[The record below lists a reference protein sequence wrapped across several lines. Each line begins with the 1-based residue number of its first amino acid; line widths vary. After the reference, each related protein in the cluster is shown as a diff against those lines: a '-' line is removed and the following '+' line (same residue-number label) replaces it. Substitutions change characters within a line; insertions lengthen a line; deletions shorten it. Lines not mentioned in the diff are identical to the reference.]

1 MVTEVPAVECGVCG
15 QSLDARPDEP
25 AARRSPCPGCG
36 SLRRS
41 VKVYAHDEVTFLDD
55 LSSLRHKRPGFK
67 SGGRSR
73 LVQEQSSVRQMS
85 SDGVVRTV
93 RRVVDRGRDWYEETV
108 LNPDGSLH
116 HQQAHRLSEHRGHG
130 SDKPG
135 SEGSG

>member
-1 MVTEVPAVECGVCG
+1 MVTEVPAVECGDCG
-15 QSLDARPDEP
+15 QPLDARPDEP
-25 AARRSPCPGCG
+25 AGRRSPCPGCG

-41 VKVYAHDEVTFLDD
+41 VKVYAHDEVTFHDD

-73 LVQEQSSVRQMS
+73 LVQQQSSVRQMS

-108 LNPDGSLH
+108 LNPDGSVH